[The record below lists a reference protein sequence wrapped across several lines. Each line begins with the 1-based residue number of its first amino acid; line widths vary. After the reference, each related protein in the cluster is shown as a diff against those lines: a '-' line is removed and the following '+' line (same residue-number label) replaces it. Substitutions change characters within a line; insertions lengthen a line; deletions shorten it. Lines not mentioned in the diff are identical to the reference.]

1 MNIILIAL
9 GVALLYFGGNLLVKN
24 SSRLAQN
31 WSISPL
37 VIGLTIF
44 AFGISVPE
52 LAASVTAALR
62 GSPEIALGNV
72 IGSNIANIVLILAL
86 TALVYPLH
94 TQAAFLR
101 RELPI
106 MIGAEALSLLLFREL
121 STCRGDAT
129 TGAARC
135 LPVALVSR

>member
-52 LAASVTAALR
+52 LARV
-62 GSPEIALGNV
+62 
-72 IGSNIANIVLILAL
+72 
-86 TALVYPLH
+86 
-94 TQAAFLR
+94 
-101 RELPI
+101 
-106 MIGAEALSLLLFREL
+106 
-121 STCRGDAT
+121 
-129 TGAARC
+129 
-135 LPVALVSR
+135 